1 MESPKS
7 GLLTDSCVEEEED
20 EVDGSHLRGE
30 EDYTSLAFERDL
42 ERLRPEERARSHVSS
57 DRDEEKMHFLEEE
70 LYRLQEDLA
79 MTSQENCR
87 YRQELQDRDALIR
100 EQREAL
106 EQLSTER
113 DTLRRQVEDIKTT
126 VEYQEA
132 MMDRAGEDGGNGT
145 TGSSTVSSFASNSNG
160 RSSSERRSLRRKR
173 HDKHAIAAKAAAANN
188 NGEAASAKVSSFT
201 FLKP

>member
-1 MESPKS
+1 
-7 GLLTDSCVEEEED
+7 
-20 EVDGSHLRGE
+20 
-30 EDYTSLAFERDL
+30 
-42 ERLRPEERARSHVSS
+42 
-57 DRDEEKMHFLEEE
+57 MHFLEEE

-188 NGEAASAKVSSFT
+188 NGEAASAKVSSLAIRKRT
-201 FLKP
+201 LALLKP